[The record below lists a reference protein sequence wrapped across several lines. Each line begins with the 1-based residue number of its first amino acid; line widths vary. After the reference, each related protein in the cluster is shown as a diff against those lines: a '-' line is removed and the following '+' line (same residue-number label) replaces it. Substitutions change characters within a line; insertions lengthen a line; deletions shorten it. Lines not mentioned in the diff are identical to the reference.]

1 MIRRDFLSFLTSA
14 RPYLYPSSASYPFL
28 YSDDEE
34 LHREANDVSGVKAMP
49 NRQKEECEHVR
60 QDLVAEESTP
70 LKDISK
76 KEKTR
81 DKTSQELS
89 LLTKNLDAVRKAH
102 CISCH
107 SPHGKHSV
115 T

>member
-1 MIRRDFLSFLTSA
+1 
-14 RPYLYPSSASYPFL
+14 
-28 YSDDEE
+28 
-34 LHREANDVSGVKAMP
+34 MP

-60 QDLVAEESTP
+60 QGLVAEESTP
-70 LKDISK
+70 LEDVSK
-76 KEKTR
+76 KEKNTPH
-81 DKTSQELS
+81 KTSQQLS